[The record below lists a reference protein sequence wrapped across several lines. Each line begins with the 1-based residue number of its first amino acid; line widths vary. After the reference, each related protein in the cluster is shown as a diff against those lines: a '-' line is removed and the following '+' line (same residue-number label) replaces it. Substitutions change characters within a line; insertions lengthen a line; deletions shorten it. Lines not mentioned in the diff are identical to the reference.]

1 MRCWAYMI
9 ATILIASPV
18 LAQAPAAPDRVAA
31 ERCASSLQPMGQ
43 QIFMRA
49 LPGVLG
55 GASLSDSLRSAA
67 ASVALSAAMSR
78 DGARQAA
85 EAAGGC
91 LALARPG

>member
-1 MRCWAYMI
+1 MPRWPL
-9 ATILIASPV
+9 LIAALLLTPPA
-18 LAQAPAAPDRVAA
+18 LAQVPDRAAA
-31 ERCASSLQPMGQ
+31 ERCAAGLQPMGQ
-43 QIFMRA
+43 QIFTRA

-55 GASLSDSLRSAA
+55 GASILDAVRAAA
-67 ASVALSAAMSR
+67 ASVALSAAMNR

>member
-1 MRCWAYMI
+1 MRSWHVTCGA
-9 ATILIASPV
+9 ILLAAPAW
-18 LAQAPAAPDRVAA
+18 AQAPAVPDRAAA
-31 ERCASSLQPMGQ
+31 ERCAASLQPMGQ

-55 GASLSDSLRSAA
+55 GGSVSDSLRSAA

-85 EAAGGC
+85 EAASGC